1 MDTATGSD
9 EAAVEAAAASDET
22 DVEAAANGDDEAPT
36 NDQAPGDDIFYILK
50 IQPKRLFT
58 QNLEHFQKIFF
69 GRQNEYSWPK
79 LSNFDDSLPIFVDLR
94 IIFGHKSMI
103 KRKINSIDNSSIT
116 FSLFI
121 FKIPL
126 LTFLY
131 VHTCIEDEI
140 GRDYSNDQPQDL
152 EAENK
157 KGKGMDDVKEKGE
170 DEEEAE
176 EAEEEEEKD
185 SNEEGEAKEEAE
197 APASEAKAES
207 EEVESGKRVC
217 ACNYRDNVLY
227 RSIHP

>member
-1 MDTATGSD
+1 
-9 EAAVEAAAASDET
+9 
-22 DVEAAANGDDEAPT
+22 
-36 NDQAPGDDIFYILK
+36 
-50 IQPKRLFT
+50 
-58 QNLEHFQKIFF
+58 
-69 GRQNEYSWPK
+69 
-79 LSNFDDSLPIFVDLR
+79 
-94 IIFGHKSMI
+94 MI

-131 VHTCIEDEI
+131 VHTCIEDEM

-170 DEEEAE
+170 DEE